1 MYKKIEA
8 TEIEGGLRLLPD
20 EEIELAFQFDAK
32 NKGIFGQSHRDND
45 CIYFTNKR
53 LIRLERATYRIAPYK
68 DIIYYRIGQHG
79 GELWNPGVT
88 INLPGESEFSRFEL
102 TMEPKYLIDVEY
114 LLARHVF
121 KYC

>member
-20 EEIELAFQFDAK
+20 EQIELAFKFEAAD
-32 NKGIFGQSHRDND
+32 NKRREND
-45 CIYFTNKR
+45 KLYFTNKR
-53 LIRLERATYRIAPYK
+53 VIRLQGADYQSVPYGN
-68 DIIYYRIGQHG
+68 IIYYAVGARG
-79 GELWNPGVT
+79 GDLSLSPGVT
-88 INLPGESEFSRFEL
+88 INLPGESHASRLRL
-102 TMEPKYLIDVEY
+102 TMDTKYLIDVEY